1 MTQFAARG
9 CQGGRRT
16 VHVIFGIV
24 IADCNLV
31 VSWRARPRGFVALM
45 GLYESNY
52 LRLAQLAGDLR
63 ALPDSS
69 VSRVEGDCT
78 LMLNVCDRARYTAEL
93 LLTYLLPAQRA
104 PAVLERVPDLRL
116 RLYHDARLLEA
127 RGTGGATPERELDRC
142 WHRNMMVNKWLEYC
156 AERGHGFVRGA
167 VGNTS
172 G

>member
-1 MTQFAARG
+1 
-9 CQGGRRT
+9 
-16 VHVIFGIV
+16 V
-24 IADCNLV
+24 IAECNLV

-52 LRLAQLAGDLR
+52 LRLAGLAGDLR
-63 ALPDSS
+63 ALSSCS

-78 LMLNVCDRARYTAEL
+78 LVLNVCERARYTSEL
-93 LLTYLLPAQRA
+93 LLTYLLPTRQA
-104 PAVLERVPDLRL
+104 PATFERVPDLRL

-127 RGTGGATPERELDRC
+127 RGAVGARPERELDRC
-142 WHRNMMVNKWLEYC
+142 WNRNMMVNKWLEYC

-167 VGNTS
+167 IEHPS